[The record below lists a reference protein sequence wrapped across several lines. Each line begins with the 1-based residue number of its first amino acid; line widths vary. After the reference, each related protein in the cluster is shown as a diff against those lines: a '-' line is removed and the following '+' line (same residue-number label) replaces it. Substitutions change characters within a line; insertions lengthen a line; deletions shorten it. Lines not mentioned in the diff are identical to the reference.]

1 MTPLDPTAG
10 PGPSAGTAIPHPVP
24 EPRRPL
30 ILVADDHPTN
40 RKVIEIMLSQLA
52 DVVLVEN
59 GQLAVEA
66 AQAQAFDLILM
77 DMQMPVMDGV
87 RATREIRANEIEDS
101 RARVPVLMLTAH
113 CLDDH
118 VKMGREAGSDG
129 HLVKPVSMNELHRA
143 IRALIVMRAI

>member
-1 MTPLDPTAG
+1 
-10 PGPSAGTAIPHPVP
+10 
-24 EPRRPL
+24 
-30 ILVADDHPTN
+30 
-40 RKVIEIMLSQLA
+40 MLSQLA

-87 RATREIRANEIEDS
+87 RATREIRANEAEDS

-113 CLDDH
+113 SLDDH
-118 VKMGREAGSDG
+118 VEMGREAGSDG
-129 HLVKPVSMNELHRA
+129 HLVKPVSMTELHSA
-143 IRALIVMRAI
+143 IRALIGIQVG